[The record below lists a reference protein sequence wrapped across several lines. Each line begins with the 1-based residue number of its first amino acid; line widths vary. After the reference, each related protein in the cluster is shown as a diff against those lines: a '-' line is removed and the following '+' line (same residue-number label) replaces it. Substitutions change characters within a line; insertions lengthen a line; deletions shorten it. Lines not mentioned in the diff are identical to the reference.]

1 MDNDRPAWIITAIL
15 GLIAGIALTLLAQGF
30 PASVTYSAG
39 QRNYK
44 IMLPDGK
51 EQTLR
56 ADRIEYQSPSCI
68 LFYRQ
73 GRIDSILCEGLG
85 RLFITEIIE

>member
-1 MDNDRPAWIITAIL
+1 MGKALNGPTIAAIL
-15 GLIAGIALTLLAQGF
+15 GLIAGVTLTLLAQGF

-56 ADRIEYQSPSCI
+56 ADRIEYQSPSCV
-68 LFYRQ
+68 LFYR
-73 GRIDSILCEGLG
+73 RDRLDTVLCEGLG
-85 RLFITEIIE
+85 KLLVTEFFE